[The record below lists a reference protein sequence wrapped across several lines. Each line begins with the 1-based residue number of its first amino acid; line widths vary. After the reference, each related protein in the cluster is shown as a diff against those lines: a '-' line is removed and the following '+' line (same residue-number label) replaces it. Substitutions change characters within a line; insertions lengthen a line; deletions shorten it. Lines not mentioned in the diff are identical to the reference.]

1 MDTLKRIEEAGEKV
15 ISTIRTV
22 EDWTATLAETVG
34 PPIARRLP
42 VLPLPE
48 SIQPPR
54 AREVVESAFG
64 FWERLAKAQTDFTL
78 RLLDAFDP
86 LAHRPK
92 AHRHAKAA

>member
-1 MDTLKRIEEAGEKV
+1 MDTLKRFEEAGERV

-22 EDWTATLAETVG
+22 EDWTANLAETIG
-34 PPIARRLP
+34 PPIARRVP
-42 VLPLPE
+42 VVPLPE
-48 SIQPPR
+48 SLQPPR

-64 FWERLAKAQTDFTL
+64 FWQSLAKAQTEFTL

-92 AHRHAKAA
+92 AHRKAA